1 MFFLGKLE
9 ASLEKGS
16 LLEIENIHLPFSN
29 SSCATVVQCGY
40 LVRGALPPTWA
51 VPALPHPQAPPPFTV
66 ALRQNPV
73 LFAHLLWLSPGEVSL
88 LEDIT

>member
-16 LLEIENIHLPFSN
+16 LLEIENIRLPLSH
-29 SSCATVVQCGY
+29 SSSATVVQCGY
-40 LVRGALPPTWA
+40 LVQGALPPTWA
-51 VPALPHPQAPPPFTV
+51 LPALPHLQTPPPFTV
-66 ALRQNPV
+66 ALCQNRV